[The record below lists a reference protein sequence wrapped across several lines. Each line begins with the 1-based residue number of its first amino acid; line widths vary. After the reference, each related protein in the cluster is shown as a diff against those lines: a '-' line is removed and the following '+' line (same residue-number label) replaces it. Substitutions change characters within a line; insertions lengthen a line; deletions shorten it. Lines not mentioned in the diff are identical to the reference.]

1 MPKVAS
7 PSGDSSR
14 LAPCRSRVRT
24 PARANFSPRL
34 KKPPSMCSPNGMA
47 LVGMGQDWVFFPQTE
62 KPLLLPLNE
71 IRWGPFQPPPPPP
84 RPHFFLNNCSIALS
98 QYDILQTT
106 ALHYRPRLSFWTK
119 HSLLNH
125 ADILFLYIGWTS
137 IFF

>member
-24 PARANFSPRL
+24 PARANFSPQL
-34 KKPPSMCSPNGMA
+34 KKTPSMCSPNGMA
-47 LVGMGQDWVFFPQTE
+47 LVGMARIGFFFLQTE
-62 KPLLLPLNE
+62 KLLSLPLNE
-71 IRWGPFQPPPPPP
+71 IWWGPFQPPPP
-84 RPHFFLNNCSIALS
+84 RPHFFLNNCSIPLS

-119 HSLLNH
+119 HSLLIH

>member
-24 PARANFSPRL
+24 PARANFSPQL
-34 KKPPSMCSPNGMA
+34 KKTPSMCSPNGMA
-47 LVGMGQDWVFFPQTE
+47 LVGMARIGFFFYRRRSCCRF
-62 KPLLLPLNE
+62 LLMKYGGGRFN
-71 IRWGPFQPPPPPP
+71 PPPP
-84 RPHFFLNNCSIALS
+84 RPHFFLNNCSIPLS

>member
-34 KKPPSMCSPNGMA
+34 KKPLRCARRMA
-47 LVGMGQDWVFFPQTE
+47 WPLWAWPGLGFFFYRRRSRCRF
-62 KPLLLPLNE
+62 LLMKYGGGRFN
-71 IRWGPFQPPPPPP
+71 PPPPPW
-84 RPHFFLNNCSIALS
+84 PHFFLNNCSIPFS